1 MAAIEISTFFE
12 TVSAWL
18 QNAWGD
24 LGAWLQNA
32 WANLSS
38 DFYLNFIKE
47 DRWKYL
53 VRGLGVTLEVA
64 FFAAIAGIVL
74 GALLAIIRTTADK
87 AGRLRFLNWLAKLYI
102 TVVRGTPVVVQLLII
117 NFVIFSS
124 VFIDAVIV
132 AIIAFGL
139 NSAAYVAEV
148 FRSGIMSIDEGQFE
162 AGRSL
167 GFSYGQTM
175 LYIVM
180 PQAFKNVLPALANE
194 FITLLKETSVSGY
207 IGLIDLTKAG
217 DIIRSRT
224 FSAFFPLIAVALVYL
239 IMVVVLSAGVTRLER
254 RLRNG
259 AR

>member
-1 MAAIEISTFFE
+1 MVAIDIGTFFD
-12 TVSAWL
+12 TVLAWL
-18 QNAWGD
+18 QNTWTSLCA
-24 LGAWLQNA
+24 
-32 WANLSS
+32 

-64 FFAAIAGIVL
+64 LFAAIAGIIL

-87 AGRLRFLNWLAKLYI
+87 TGRLRFLNWLAKLYI
-102 TVVRGTPVVVQLLII
+102 TVIRGTPVVVQLLII

-124 VFIDAVIV
+124 VFVDTVLV

-167 GFSYGQTM
+167 GFNYGQTM
-175 LYIVM
+175 WHIVM
-180 PQAFKNVLPALANE
+180 PQAFKKRFARACQRIHHAFKGNFRFRLHRTDGSYKSGRHHPQPHACALHAAAGGRAGLPYYGSGAFGGRIQAG
-194 FITLLKETSVSGY
+194 KEASQWHKV
-207 IGLIDLTKAG
+207 
-217 DIIRSRT
+217 IR
-224 FSAFFPLIAVALVYL
+224 
-239 IMVVVLSAGVTRLER
+239 
-254 RLRNG
+254 
-259 AR
+259 

>member
-1 MAAIEISTFFE
+1 MVAIDIGTFFD
-12 TVSAWL
+12 TVLAWL
-18 QNAWGD
+18 QNTWTSLCA
-24 LGAWLQNA
+24 
-32 WANLSS
+32 

-64 FFAAIAGIVL
+64 LFAAIAGIIL

-87 AGRLRFLNWLAKLYI
+87 TGRLRFLNWLAKLYI
-102 TVVRGTPVVVQLLII
+102 TVIRGTPVVIQLLII

-124 VFIDAVIV
+124 VFVDTVLV

-167 GFSYGQTM
+167 GFNYGQTM
-175 LYIVM
+175 WHIVM

-207 IGLIDLTKAG
+207 IGLTDLTKAG

-224 FSAFFPLIAVALVYL
+224 LAPFMPLLAVALVYL
-239 IMVVVLSAGVTRLER
+239 IMVVVLSAGVSRLER

-259 AR
+259 TR

>member
-1 MAAIEISTFFE
+1 MCA
-12 TVSAWL
+12 
-18 QNAWGD
+18 
-24 LGAWLQNA
+24 
-32 WANLSS
+32 

-64 FFAAIAGIVL
+64 LFAAIAGIIL

-87 AGRLRFLNWLAKLYI
+87 TGRLRFLNWLAKLYI
-102 TVVRGTPVVVQLLII
+102 TVIRGTPVVVQLLII

-124 VFIDAVIV
+124 VFVDTVLV

-167 GFSYGQTM
+167 GFNYGQTM
-175 LYIVM
+175 WHIVM

-207 IGLIDLTKAG
+207 IGLTDLTKAG

-224 FSAFFPLIAVALVYL
+224 LAPFMPLLAVALVYL
-239 IMVVVLSAGVTRLER
+239 IMVVVLSAGVSRLER

-259 AR
+259 TR

>member
-1 MAAIEISTFFE
+1 MVAIDIGTFFD
-12 TVSAWL
+12 TVLAWL
-18 QNAWGD
+18 QNTWTSLCA
-24 LGAWLQNA
+24 
-32 WANLSS
+32 

-53 VRGLGVTLEVA
+53 VRGLGVALEVA
-64 FFAAIAGIVL
+64 LFAAIAGIIL

-87 AGRLRFLNWLAKLYI
+87 TGRLRFLNWLAKLYI
-102 TVVRGTPVVVQLLII
+102 TVIRGTPVVVQLLII

-124 VFIDAVIV
+124 VFVDTVLV

-167 GFSYGQTM
+167 GFNYGQTM
-175 LYIVM
+175 WHIVM

-207 IGLIDLTKAG
+207 IGLTDLTKAG

-224 FSAFFPLIAVALVYL
+224 LAPFMPLLAVALVYL
-239 IMVVVLSAGVTRLER
+239 IMVVVLSAGVSRLER

-259 AR
+259 TR

>member
-1 MAAIEISTFFE
+1 M
-12 TVSAWL
+12 
-18 QNAWGD
+18 
-24 LGAWLQNA
+24 
-32 WANLSS
+32 
-38 DFYLNFIKE
+38 
-47 DRWKYL
+47 
-53 VRGLGVTLEVA
+53 
-64 FFAAIAGIVL
+64 
-74 GALLAIIRTTADK
+74 
-87 AGRLRFLNWLAKLYI
+87 
-102 TVVRGTPVVVQLLII
+102 VVQLLII

-124 VFIDAVIV
+124 VFVDTVLV

-167 GFSYGQTM
+167 GFNYGQTM
-175 LYIVM
+175 WHIVM

-207 IGLIDLTKAG
+207 IGLTDLTKAG

-224 FSAFFPLIAVALVYL
+224 LAPFMPLLAVALVYL
-239 IMVVVLSAGVTRLER
+239 IMVVVLSAGVSRLER

-259 AR
+259 TR

>member
-1 MAAIEISTFFE
+1 MVAIDIGTFFD
-12 TVSAWL
+12 TVLAWL
-18 QNAWGD
+18 QNTWTSLCA
-24 LGAWLQNA
+24 
-32 WANLSS
+32 

-64 FFAAIAGIVL
+64 LFAAIAGIIL
-74 GALLAIIRTTADK
+74 GALLAIVRTTADK
-87 AGRLRFLNWLAKLYI
+87 TGRLRFLNWLAKLYI
-102 TVVRGTPVVVQLLII
+102 TVIRGTPVVVQLLII

-124 VFIDAVIV
+124 VFVDTVLV

-167 GFSYGQTM
+167 GFNYGQTM
-175 LYIVM
+175 WHIVM

-207 IGLIDLTKAG
+207 IGLMDLTKAG

-224 FSAFFPLIAVALVYL
+224 FAAFMPLIAVALVYL
-239 IMVVVLSAGVTRLER
+239 IMVVVLSAGVSRLER
-254 RLRNG
+254 RPRNG
-259 AR
+259 TR

>member
-1 MAAIEISTFFE
+1 MVAIDIGTFFD
-12 TVSAWL
+12 TVLAWL
-18 QNAWGD
+18 QNTWTSLCA
-24 LGAWLQNA
+24 
-32 WANLSS
+32 

-64 FFAAIAGIVL
+64 LFAAIAGIIL

-87 AGRLRFLNWLAKLYI
+87 TGRLRFLNWLAKLYI
-102 TVVRGTPVVVQLLII
+102 TVIRGTPVVVQLLII

-124 VFIDAVIV
+124 VFVDTVLV

-167 GFSYGQTM
+167 GFNYGQTM
-175 LYIVM
+175 WHIVM
-180 PQAFKNVLPALANE
+180 PQAFKNVLPVLANE

-207 IGLIDLTKAG
+207 IGLTDLTKAG

-224 FSAFFPLIAVALVYL
+224 LAPFMPLLAVALVYL
-239 IMVVVLSAGVTRLER
+239 IMVVVLSAGVSRLER

-259 AR
+259 TR

>member
-1 MAAIEISTFFE
+1 MVAIDIGTFFD
-12 TVSAWL
+12 TVLAWL
-18 QNAWGD
+18 QNTWTSLCA
-24 LGAWLQNA
+24 
-32 WANLSS
+32 

-64 FFAAIAGIVL
+64 LFAAIAGIIL

-87 AGRLRFLNWLAKLYI
+87 TGRLRFLNWLAKLYI
-102 TVVRGTPVVVQLLII
+102 TVIRGTPVVVQLLII

-124 VFIDAVIV
+124 VFVDTVLV
-132 AIIAFGL
+132 AIIALGL

-167 GFSYGQTM
+167 GFNYGQTM
-175 LYIVM
+175 WHIVM

-207 IGLIDLTKAG
+207 IGLTDLTKAG

-224 FSAFFPLIAVALVYL
+224 LAPFMPLLAVALVYL
-239 IMVVVLSAGVTRLER
+239 IMVVVLSAGVSRLER

-259 AR
+259 TR

>member
-1 MAAIEISTFFE
+1 M
-12 TVSAWL
+12 
-18 QNAWGD
+18 
-24 LGAWLQNA
+24 
-32 WANLSS
+32 
-38 DFYLNFIKE
+38 
-47 DRWKYL
+47 

-64 FFAAIAGIVL
+64 LFAAIAGIIL

-87 AGRLRFLNWLAKLYI
+87 TGRLRFLNWLAKLYI
-102 TVVRGTPVVVQLLII
+102 TVIRGTPVVVQLLII

-124 VFIDAVIV
+124 VFVDTVLV

-167 GFSYGQTM
+167 GFNYGQTM
-175 LYIVM
+175 WHIVM

-207 IGLIDLTKAG
+207 IGLTDLTKAG

-224 FSAFFPLIAVALVYL
+224 LAPFMPLLAVALVYL
-239 IMVVVLSAGVTRLER
+239 IMVVVLSAGVSRLER

-259 AR
+259 TR

>member
-1 MAAIEISTFFE
+1 MVAIDIGTFFD
-12 TVSAWL
+12 TVLAWL
-18 QNAWGD
+18 QNTWTS
-24 LGAWLQNA
+24 LCV
-32 WANLSS
+32 

-64 FFAAIAGIVL
+64 LFAAIAGIIL

-87 AGRLRFLNWLAKLYI
+87 TGRLRFLNWLAKLYI
-102 TVVRGTPVVVQLLII
+102 TVIRGTPVVVQLLII

-124 VFIDAVIV
+124 VFVDTVLV

-167 GFSYGQTM
+167 GFNYGQTM
-175 LYIVM
+175 WHIVM

-207 IGLIDLTKAG
+207 IGLTDLTKAG

-224 FSAFFPLIAVALVYL
+224 LAPFMPLIAVALVYL
-239 IMVVVLSAGVTRLER
+239 IMVVVLSAGVSRLER

-259 AR
+259 TR

>member
-1 MAAIEISTFFE
+1 MVAIDIGTFFD
-12 TVSAWL
+12 TVLAWL
-18 QNAWGD
+18 QNTWTRLCA
-24 LGAWLQNA
+24 
-32 WANLSS
+32 

-64 FFAAIAGIVL
+64 LFAAIAGIIL
-74 GALLAIIRTTADK
+74 GALLAIVRTTADK
-87 AGRLRFLNWLAKLYI
+87 TGRLRFLNWLAKLYI
-102 TVVRGTPVVVQLLII
+102 TVIRGTPVVVQLLII

-124 VFIDAVIV
+124 VFVDTVLV

-167 GFSYGQTM
+167 GFNYGQTM
-175 LYIVM
+175 WHIVM

-207 IGLIDLTKAG
+207 IGLMDLTKAG

-224 FSAFFPLIAVALVYL
+224 FAAFMPLIAVALVYL
-239 IMVVVLSAGVTRLER
+239 IMVVVLSAGVSRLER

-259 AR
+259 TR

>member
-1 MAAIEISTFFE
+1 MVAIDIGTFFD
-12 TVSAWL
+12 TVLAWL
-18 QNAWGD
+18 QNTWTSLCA
-24 LGAWLQNA
+24 
-32 WANLSS
+32 

-64 FFAAIAGIVL
+64 LFAAIAGIIL
-74 GALLAIIRTTADK
+74 GALLAIIRTPADK
-87 AGRLRFLNWLAKLYI
+87 TGRLRFLNWLAKLYI
-102 TVVRGTPVVVQLLII
+102 TVIRGTPVVVQLLII

-124 VFIDAVIV
+124 VFVDTVLV

-167 GFSYGQTM
+167 GFNYGQTM
-175 LYIVM
+175 WHIVM

-207 IGLIDLTKAG
+207 IGLTDLTKAG

-224 FSAFFPLIAVALVYL
+224 LAPFMPLLAVALVYL
-239 IMVVVLSAGVTRLER
+239 IMVVVLSAGVSRLER

-259 AR
+259 TR

>member
-1 MAAIEISTFFE
+1 MVAIDIGTFFD
-12 TVSAWL
+12 TVLAWL
-18 QNAWGD
+18 QNTWTSLCA
-24 LGAWLQNA
+24 
-32 WANLSS
+32 

-47 DRWKYL
+47 ERWKYL

-64 FFAAIAGIVL
+64 LFAAIAGIIL

-87 AGRLRFLNWLAKLYI
+87 TGRLRFLNWLAKLYI
-102 TVVRGTPVVVQLLII
+102 TVIRGTPVVVQLLII

-124 VFIDAVIV
+124 VFVDTVLV

-167 GFSYGQTM
+167 GFNYGQTM
-175 LYIVM
+175 WHIVM

-207 IGLIDLTKAG
+207 IGLTDLTKAG

-224 FSAFFPLIAVALVYL
+224 LAPFMPLLAVALVYL
-239 IMVVVLSAGVTRLER
+239 IMVVVLSAGVSRLER

-259 AR
+259 TR